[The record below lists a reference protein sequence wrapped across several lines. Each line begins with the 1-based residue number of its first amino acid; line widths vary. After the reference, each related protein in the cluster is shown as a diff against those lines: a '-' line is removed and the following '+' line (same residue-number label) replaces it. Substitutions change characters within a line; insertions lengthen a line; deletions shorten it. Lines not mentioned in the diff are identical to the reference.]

1 MFGSAPDRDAL
12 QKTTARISKVSQIL
26 KFGPQEGKAPWDHHK
41 DTLVSYDYIVLGG
54 GAAGSV
60 VASRLAEDPAVNVLV
75 LEAGYTDEIFAS
87 RVPSAY
93 NVLFGSDA
101 DWNYETVPQT
111 HAGNRTLM
119 QPRGKILGGCSSINA
134 MMYHRGPA
142 SDYDEWESLGNPG
155 WSFNQCLPYF
165 KKSEGFNDPN
175 LPSDHPHGPLTN
187 RVRFPE
193 LETFDPEAHGTEG
206 PWQVTFHHLF
216 QLSKQFIVAG
226 QAEGI
231 PFNKDFNGESTLGV
245 NRIQTFIQRDGV
257 RSSLSR
263 AFLRSKD
270 VVPGGAKYGRGTVR
284 VVFGADAK
292 RILFQVKRGV
302 KMAAGIEFVDHN
314 NVRRRVMATREV
326 LLCAGAFGSPQ
337 LLLASGLG
345 PSPQP
350 SIPHFHTLAGV
361 GANLQDHLGIS
372 AVFRARDRLATFN
385 SQYSAFNSIKSLFS
399 YVTSGTG
406 PLTCQLGEGV
416 IFVRLED
423 IAPEWVAQEKAN
435 GTYQERASGPG
446 SPHLEVIILP
456 GYVRRHGTILA
467 SDFKSYFTVTALLL
481 NPCSAGSFKIATQPT
496 KSGNGVEVKGV
507 VDPNYLAESFDA
519 RALIQGLKF
528 IRRIA
533 RRLNEDPE
541 VGAREEFPGEAD
553 VPDRDDKVL
562 EKYVREYSETYYH
575 PVGTC
580 KMGPASDKMSVVDH
594 RLNVHGVERLR
605 VIDASVMPKLVAAHT
620 CAPTVM
626 IAERAADFIK
636 EDWSSSLSLSAP
648 STRGQTPEARL

>member
-1 MFGSAPDRDAL
+1 MFKSAPDRKSFIK
-12 QKTTARISKVSQIL
+12 KTDTVNTISQLL
-26 KFGPQEGKAPWDHHK
+26 KFRPQEGKAPWDHSK

-54 GAAGSV
+54 GSAGSV

-75 LEAGYTDEIFAS
+75 LEAGGSDDIFAS
-87 RVPSAY
+87 RTPAAY
-93 NVLFGSDA
+93 SNIFGSDV

-111 HAGNRTLM
+111 HAGNRTMM
-119 QPRGKILGGCSSINA
+119 QPRGKLLGGCSSINA

-155 WSFNQCLPYF
+155 WSFKECFPYF

-175 LPSDHPHGPLTN
+175 LPSDHPRGPLTN
-187 RVRFPE
+187 RVRVPE

-216 QLSKQFIVAG
+216 PLSKSFIVAS

-263 AFLRSKD
+263 AFLRSED
-270 VVPGGAKYGRGTVR
+270 VVPGGKKYGRGTVR

-302 KMAAGIEFVDHN
+302 KMATGIEFIDHTK
-314 NVRRRVMATREV
+314 VRRRVMATREV
-326 LLCAGAFGSPQ
+326 LLCGGAFGSPQ
-337 LLLASGLG
+337 LLLASGVG

-350 SIPHFHTLAGV
+350 TIPHFHTLAGV
-361 GANLQDHLGIS
+361 GANLQDHLGLS
-372 AVFRARDRLATFN
+372 AVFRARDRCETMN
-385 SQYSAFNSIKSLFS
+385 SQYGLFGSAKALFH
-399 YVTSGTG
+399 YVMSDSG
-406 PLTCQLGEGV
+406 PLTSNIGEGV

-446 SPHLEVIILP
+446 SPHLEIIVLP
-456 GYVRRHGTILA
+456 AYVRRHATTVA
-467 SDFKSYFTVTALLL
+467 PDFKSYYSVTALLM
-481 NPCSAGSFKIATQPT
+481 NPCSSGTFKIGTQPT
-496 KSGNGVEVKGV
+496 KDGSGGVDVKGL

-519 RALIQGLKF
+519 RALVQGLKF
-528 IRRIA
+528 IRKIV
-533 RRLNEDPE
+533 RRMNEDPE
-541 VGAREEFPGEAD
+541 VGGREIFPGEAD
-553 VPDRDDKVL
+553 VPDHDNKAL
-562 EKYVREYSETYYH
+562 EKYAREFSETYYH

-580 KMGPASDKMSVVDH
+580 KMGPVSDRMSVVDH
-594 RLNVHGVERLR
+594 RLNVHGIERLR

-636 EDWSSSLSLSAP
+636 EDWSSSLASQVE
-648 STRGQTPEARL
+648 TTEARL